1 MRRVNGSEAL
11 QARYR
16 HAVSRSASAVG
27 VFAKGKRFVQ
37 FWMIVGVYAGVLL
50 PAAQIFA
57 KKSCI

>member
-1 MRRVNGSEAL
+1 MLGGVGAAW
-11 QARYR
+11 ARYR

-27 VFAKGKRFVQ
+27 VFAQGKRFVQ
-37 FWMIVGVYAGVLL
+37 FWMIVLVYAGVLR